1 MSSFTILGCLE
12 LGEKFSVGGGGGGG
26 WSKLTLV
33 LVLVLGNINTSTTM
47 HQFSRC
53 LFS

>member
-26 WSKLTLV
+26 WSKMTLV
-33 LVLVLGNINTSTTM
+33 FHFGPNQSFVFVAK
-47 HQFSRC
+47 
-53 LFS
+53 